1 MAAPLLEAKGLKKS
15 FHGVEV
21 LHSVDLV
28 LERGKATALVGENGA
43 GKSTLMKILMGEYKP
58 DGGEIFFN
66 GERIS
71 FQNPHQA
78 LTHGIS
84 MIFQEMSPFHNMTVA
99 ENIFVG
105 RECRKFVF
113 LNRKELRRVWQDIKY
128 QTKIF
133 TDLRTIYTR
142 CFC

>member
-58 DGGEIFFN
+58 DGGEIFSMGN
-66 GERIS
+66 GYRFKTRIR
-71 FQNPHQA
+71 H
-78 LTHGIS
+78 
-84 MIFQEMSPFHNMTVA
+84 
-99 ENIFVG
+99 
-105 RECRKFVF
+105 
-113 LNRKELRRVWQDIKY
+113 
-128 QTKIF
+128 
-133 TDLRTIYTR
+133 
-142 CFC
+142 